1 MKTKDYIKG
10 IKARD
15 ISILGKAITLIE
27 SSLEKDKHRAED
39 VLEQCIPL
47 AGQSIRIGISGT
59 PGVGKST
66 FIEALGS
73 QLINKNT
80 KIAILAIDPS
90 SALSQGSILGDK
102 TRMAKLSNSEL
113 AFIRPSPSSGTL
125 GGVADTTK
133 NAIILCEAAGFDII
147 IIETLGVGQAEFT
160 VQSMTD
166 IFIYLTLTQNG
177 DELQFSKK
185 GILELIDIIIINKA
199 DQNQKKAKEVAFI
212 LQNSIQHT
220 KSTNNVFICSALN
233 GLNIEMIWQ
242 HIKELYQKKMETGEI
257 EQIRKKQDTDW
268 MEKTIIKE
276 FNDILLNKIKIKK
289 IVSHLSKQ
297 EFKSPRKQALKIIK
311 DLFKEDEK

>member
-1 MKTKDYIKG
+1 VKIKDYIKG
-10 IKARD
+10 IQERD

-27 SSLEKDKHRAED
+27 SSLEKDKNIAEEL
-39 VLEQCIPL
+39 LEQCIPL

-66 FIEALGS
+66 FIESIGS
-73 QLINKNT
+73 QLVKKNI